1 LSQKPLSYT
10 ECVHRVLQAIS
21 APITMDELIEA
32 VGEMRPLTA
41 KNIRSTLH
49 NAINQSPLC
58 TSLGDG
64 RYWWMPHLLKENR
77 FRLHLSTEDVEQ
89 GQLAITDEARL
100 GLWPSLFGSQ
110 SRTRDPLVHVELADG
125 PLLQEPVELLDIGI
139 WGFKPCPE
147 LAQWYKAQHVRP
159 GDDLILTVID
169 ADAAP
174 RRYRLKHQPAHQRDE
189 TCIKARKQQ
198 MADAAYKL
206 IRKGQAEPAYSLA
219 PKLAARGLYRDPS
232 PPDPLDEVLSGDSRF
247 RDAGLRGYA
256 RADDSTYIPS
266 PFEMMGDPS
275 ATIQN
280 LMDMVLGE
288 YETDFLAPPTDR
300 EIENIIRRLLTE
312 PLTEDE
318 AEEEIER
325 LSMAEESAVPRLM
338 HFVAS
343 RDPEQHQLACQI
355 LAALESDLAI
365 EPLRRK
371 LHDPKVIDDYKLDI
385 ITALMH
391 LDGLRP
397 DEDPFEYLRDATG
410 AVLRSQ
416 QEFLAQLQDPLTLN
430 NFLEGD
436 FEALPIFQ
444 SPEAMQHYVENGG
457 PATFSLLLCLL
468 HSAQDQ
474 VVRTA
479 IKGLETLGL
488 PEAVSYLEERAAH
501 DPSRKVRRAAKEAV
515 QRLTAQVGRRGE
527 WLAPPDEPLQ
537 SCFIS
542 SLDGSGGQVL
552 LIARQTAEGHC
563 KLLNVMF
570 NDHEGIKDSY
580 GGLSPTLQKVEEMID
595 GGLSAMGI
603 ELVEIS
609 LDKARDELDRALHT
623 TQQARRRLPIG
634 FMAWRHWALG
644 EDPDPPEVF
653 PLPEVS
659 DTDRDALLAD
669 CDELLDLEEFN
680 SWFFNVSDLQG
691 LDRQFRRL
699 QDQDPADEEKQEAL
713 ISQAVRR
720 IVDKAHRQLLCDR
733 LRRQAWLLAQ
743 IYQDDDIPRMALVAA
758 DALEDDAFPLEEHPL
773 LRGMI
778 QASFLNAIGEPL
790 WHDREV
796 ENGDTSDPQAGRH
809 RKTRR
814 HEFHPRPD
822 TFHQIRRRHPR
833 GHGQR
838 RAGRKIR
845 SGLLRSLRA
854 LPGARQRHRRR
865 PGGVGSKERPGPLR
879 RA

>member
-1 LSQKPLSYT
+1 MSPKPLSYT

-32 VGEMRPLTA
+32 VGGMRPLTA

-64 RYWWMPHLLKENR
+64 RCWWMPHLLKENC

-100 GLWPSLFGSQ
+100 GLWPSFFSSQ

-125 PLLQEPVELLDIGI
+125 PLLQGPVEFLGTPT

-147 LAQWYKAQHVRP
+147 LTQWYKAQRARP

-174 RRYRLKHQPAHQRDE
+174 RRYRLKHQPARQRDE
-189 TCIKARKQQ
+189 TRIKARNQQ

-206 IRKGQAEPAYSLA
+206 IRKGQAEPAYRLA
-219 PKLAARGLYRDPS
+219 PKLAARGLYRDPC
-232 PPDPLDEVLSGDSRF
+232 PPDPLGKVLSSDSRF

-256 RADDSTYIPS
+256 RADDSAYVPS
-266 PFEMMGDPS
+266 PIEMMGDPS
-275 ATIQN
+275 ATMQD
-280 LMDMVLGE
+280 LMDMVLGKF
-288 YETDFLAPPTDR
+288 ETDLLGPPTDR
-300 EIENIIRRLLTE
+300 EIENIIRRLLRE

-343 RDPEQHQLACQI
+343 RDPKQHRLACQI

-371 LHDPKVIDDYKLDI
+371 LHDSQVTDDYKLDI
-385 ITALMH
+385 ITALIQ
-391 LDGLRP
+391 LDGLGP
-397 DEDPFEYLRDATG
+397 DEDPFEHLHDAKG

-416 QEFLAQLQDPLTLN
+416 QEFLAQIQDPLTLN
-430 NFLEGD
+430 NFLDGD

-444 SPEAMQHYVENGG
+444 SSEAMQHYVESGG

-468 HSAQDQ
+468 HSPQDQ
-474 VVRTA
+474 VVKVA

-488 PEAVSYLEERAAH
+488 PEAVPYLEERATY
-501 DPSRKVRRAAKEAV
+501 DPSRKVRRAAKEAA
-515 QRLTAQVGRRGE
+515 QHLTAQVERRGE

-542 SLDGSGGQVL
+542 SIDGSGGQVL

-570 NDHEGIKDSY
+570 NDHEGIKDCY
-580 GGLSPTLQKVEEMID
+580 GGLSPTLHEVEEMI
-595 GGLSAMGI
+595 GSGLGTMGI
-603 ELVEIS
+603 ELVTIS
-609 LDKARDELDRALHT
+609 LDKARDELDRALRT
-623 TQQARRRLPIG
+623 TRQARRRLPVS

-653 PLPEVS
+653 PLPEIP
-659 DTDRDALLAD
+659 DTERDALLAD
-669 CDELLDLEEFN
+669 CDALLDLEEFD
-680 SWFFNVSDLQG
+680 SWFFNVPDLQG
-691 LDRQFRRL
+691 LDRRYRRL
-699 QDQDPADEEKQEAL
+699 QRQDPANEEKQEAL
-713 ISQAVRR
+713 ISEGVRR
-720 IVDKAHRQLLCDR
+720 VVDKARRQLLRDR

-743 IYQDDDIPRMALVAA
+743 IYQDDDIPKMTLVAA
-758 DALEDDAFPLEEHPL
+758 DALEDDAFPLEEHLL

-778 QASFLNAIGEPL
+778 QASFLNATGEL
-790 WHDREV
+790 
-796 ENGDTSDPQAGRH
+796 
-809 RKTRR
+809 
-814 HEFHPRPD
+814 F
-822 TFHQIRRRHPR
+822 
-833 GHGQR
+833 
-838 RAGRKIR
+838 
-845 SGLLRSLRA
+845 
-854 LPGARQRHRRR
+854 
-865 PGGVGSKERPGPLR
+865 
-879 RA
+879 